1 MKKILLASIWLLSLS
16 AISFTYA
23 DEVKSNCNGTGW
35 ICEIK
40 KEFKKQYSEVRSGK
54 KEEIK
59 SLSQKIKDNREM
71 AELNKK
77 NFHSDFRFVQKYLAK
92 PLTWEKRV
100 LVNGIIKS
108 KDDAMK
114 ELQKTTNALIRS
126 WTVDRSGYISQ
137 ATNIITWF
145 RASILPYIATWQLTG
160 FDTFIQAKINL
171 MISNVAL
178 RQANTNIK
186 MEIWNKKLMFKE
198 WLKEKKTEY
207 KDLIKSMKKAEIEDD
222 DDDDDKYEDS
232 KLEKK
237 NKEKMMKKFKVEDDD
252 DDDEDEDEEDD
263 D

>member
-1 MKKILLASIWLLSLS
+1 MKKILFVSIGLLSLS

-35 ICEIK
+35 VCEIK

-77 NFHSDFRFVQKYLAK
+77 NFYSNFRFVQKYLSK
-92 PLTWEKRV
+92 PLTWETRV
-100 LVNGIIKS
+100 LVNKIIKS

-126 WTVDRSGYISQ
+126 WTVDRSWYISQ

-145 RASILPYIATWQLTG
+145 RSNILPYISTWQLTG

-171 MISNVAL
+171 MINNVAL
-178 RQANTNIK
+178 RQANTNVK
-186 MEIWNKKLMFKE
+186 MEIWNKKVMFKE
-198 WLKEKKTEY
+198 WLKIKKAEY
-207 KDLIKSMKKAEIEDD
+207 KDLVKSIKKAEIADYD
-222 DDDDDKYEDS
+222 
-232 KLEKK
+232 
-237 NKEKMMKKFKVEDDD
+237 N
-252 DDDEDEDEEDD
+252 EEDD

>member
-1 MKKILLASIWLLSLS
+1 MKKILFASIGLLSLS

-35 ICEIK
+35 VCEIK
-40 KEFKKQYSEVRSGK
+40 KEFKKQYSEARSGS
-54 KEEIK
+54 KEVIK
-59 SLSQKIKDNREM
+59 SLSQKIKENREM

-77 NFHSDFRFVQKYLAK
+77 SFHADFRFVQKYLAK
-92 PLTWEKRV
+92 PLTWETRV
-100 LVNGIIKS
+100 LVNKIIKS

-126 WTVDRSGYISQ
+126 WTVDRSGYIAE

-160 FDTFIQAKINL
+160 FDAFIQAKVNL

-178 RQANTNIK
+178 RQANTNTK

-198 WLKEKKTEY
+198 WLKIKKTEY
-207 KDLIKSMKKAEIEDD
+207 KDLIKSIKKAEIEDD
-222 DDDDDKYEDS
+222 EDDDKYEDS

-252 DDDEDEDEEDD
+252 DEDEEDEEDD